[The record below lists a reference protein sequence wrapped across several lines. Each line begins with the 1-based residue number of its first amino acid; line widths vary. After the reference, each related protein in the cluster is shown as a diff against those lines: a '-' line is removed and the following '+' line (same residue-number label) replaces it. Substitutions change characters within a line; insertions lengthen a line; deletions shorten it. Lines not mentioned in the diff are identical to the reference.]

1 MTAPG
6 AARVALVT
14 GAAGGLGSAIVE
26 RFSADGYTVERA
38 DQIRP
43 GGAEDMRAH
52 VCDVRDPRAWEGLA
66 ARLAARHGQIDAVVH
81 AAGWYRPNLP
91 FAELSPDLW
100 HDHLAANLHS
110 AYLACRFLFPLLS
123 RHGSVLL
130 FSSTLASRP
139 TPLSLAYSVAKAGVE
154 TLVRGLAAEAG
165 AKGQRINAIAPGPVD
180 TPMLRGNALGAEGAA
195 ALMARLEARVPA
207 GRLVTREEVAAL
219 AAYLCS
225 PAAAMV
231 NGAVI
236 PLDGGQGI

>member
-1 MTAPG
+1 
-6 AARVALVT
+6 
-14 GAAGGLGSAIVE
+14 
-26 RFSADGYTVERA
+26 
-38 DQIRP
+38 
-43 GGAEDMRAH
+43 
-52 VCDVRDPRAWEGLA
+52 
-66 ARLAARHGQIDAVVH
+66 VVSSEP
-81 AAGWYRPNLP
+81 A

-123 RHGSVLL
+123 RHGSVVL

-154 TLVRGLAAEAG
+154 T
-165 AKGQRINAIAPGPVD
+165 PGPRARCRGGRQGPADQCHCPRPSRHPDVV
-180 TPMLRGNALGAEGAA
+180 GNALGAEGAA